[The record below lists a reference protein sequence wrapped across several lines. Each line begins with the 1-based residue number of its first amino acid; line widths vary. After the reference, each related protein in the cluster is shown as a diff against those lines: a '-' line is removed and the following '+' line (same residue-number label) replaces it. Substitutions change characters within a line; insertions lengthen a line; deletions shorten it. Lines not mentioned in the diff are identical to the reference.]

1 MKPFD
6 EKKRD
11 PLITEEAYQE
21 CLACAK
27 RMFTSEHYIEDR
39 NKLKENKKDDLTSA
53 RRVSSYRAMSF
64 VENPWVRY
72 SSGDPMESLREHIQY
87 AFDELQRHDEA
98 FPNDKFKLWEAD
110 TYYYILMLTSWA
122 VMFNLPDRLKI
133 IAECISHNPDD
144 GEDNFIHILLLA
156 LGIRN
161 FPGKEAG
168 LLYEDP
174 YGILYEVLSESKEVQ
189 QKAMKKYLKRW
200 YKSKAIRGCY
210 WREVHLIKPSV
221 HLGYWAFEAGLI
233 TILNNLDDSSYRD
246 MDYYPRDMVDY
257 CRAQGWDKET
267 AGKLQAFL
275 ETCRPAPQA

>member
-1 MKPFD
+1 MTPFD

-11 PLITEEAYQE
+11 PLITEEAYNV
-21 CLACAK
+21 LTKHTKGLHTDIRFA
-27 RMFTSEHYIEDR
+27 EDR
-39 NKLKENKKDDLTSA
+39 NQIKKDKKDDPFAA
-53 RRVSSYRAMSF
+53 RRVSSYRAISF

-72 SSGDPMESLREHIQY
+72 SSGDPMESLREHVQY

-98 FPNDKFKLWEAD
+98 FPDDKFKLWEAD

-122 VMFNLPDRLKI
+122 VMFNLPDCLKI

-156 LGIRN
+156 LGIRD

-168 LLYEDP
+168 LLHEDP
-174 YGILYEVLSESKEVQ
+174 YGILYGVLSESKEVQ

-210 WREVHLIKPSV
+210 WRERHSFKPSV

-246 MDYYPRDMVDY
+246 MSYYPRDMVDY

-267 AGKLQAFL
+267 AGKLQAVL
-275 ETCRPAPQA
+275 ENCSPAQQA